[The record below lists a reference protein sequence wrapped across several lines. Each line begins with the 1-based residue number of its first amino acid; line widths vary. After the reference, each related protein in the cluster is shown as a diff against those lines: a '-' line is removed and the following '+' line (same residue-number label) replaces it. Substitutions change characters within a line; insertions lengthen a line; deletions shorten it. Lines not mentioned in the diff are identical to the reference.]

1 MFCMRNPPLVTAVDP
16 RLFGRRVKFVPDGA
30 AGTIGSPLSAD
41 LRLFAMTFVAG
52 FLFVSIFLG

>member
-1 MFCMRNPPLVTAVDP
+1 MRNPPLVTAVDP
-16 RLFGRRVKFVPDGA
+16 RSFGRRVKFVPDGA